1 MQKDKIFI
9 LLLTCLLCAF
19 SSPTLAQTLL
29 ENPSPKDTVITRKN
43 SLVLHIGGGGS
54 YYIAGINLRPIGLE
68 NSIQRMSAATTFR
81 LMWYPNHRLRLGIE
95 SGYTNFYSYRVESGS
110 QKGRV
115 SLNAIPV
122 LFIWS
127 MPVVR
132 RVNVYAGLGTYI
144 LNTHLTYLG
153 EVKSKVISLGT
164 NFAVSYTHPFSRL
177 VGIAA
182 EAKFMNAFETKD
194 ATMSLQV
201 QLVWKFFQW

>member
-1 MQKDKIFI
+1 MQNNKAFFLSISF
-9 LLLTCLLCAF
+9 LLLLASNLVG
-19 SSPTLAQTLL
+19 AQTPVIDF
-29 ENPSPKDTVITRKN
+29 PSADTVITRKH

-54 YYIAGINLRPIGLE
+54 YYTAAVNIRPIGLAG
-68 NSIQRMSAATTFR
+68 SIQRASAAATFR

-95 SGYTNFYSYRVESGS
+95 SGYTNFYSYRVLNGS
-110 QKGRV
+110 VKGRV

-153 EVKSKVISLGT
+153 DVRSRAIALGT
-164 NFAVSYTHPFSRL
+164 NFAVSYTQPLSRL
-177 VGIAA
+177 VGLAA
-182 EAKFMNAFETKD
+182 EAKWMNAFETKD
-194 ATMSLQV
+194 AALNLQV
-201 QLVWKFFQW
+201 QMVWKFFQW